1 MNNSV
6 YQQLILDL
14 RSIPSM
20 GRNDYFVSDVN
31 KEAVTWLDA
40 WPNWTTFGF
49 IVCGPLGSGKSHL
62 AQVLKT
68 LSHGYIIEAKDVSDQ
83 NIDQLSEKKCL
94 IIENIE
100 LLTSETLLFH
110 LYNMLLEN
118 KNNLMIT
125 SKLTMSQISFELP
138 DLKSRLLSLPQVNIG
153 FPDDRLLK
161 NLLIKQF
168 LDKGILVEME
178 VIYYLIKRIDRSF
191 EAISKLV
198 SKIDFKSLEK
208 AKKITIPF
216 IKNTIKL

>member
-49 IVCGPLGSGKSHL
+49 IVCGPFGSGKSHL

-68 LSHGYIIEAKDVSDQ
+68 LSHGDIIEAKDISDQ
-83 NIDQLSEKKCL
+83 NIDQLSQKKCL

-100 LLTSETLLFH
+100 LLTSEALLFH

-118 KNNLMIT
+118 KNNLMLT
-125 SKLTMSQISFELP
+125 SNLTIPQISFELP
-138 DLKSRLLSLPQVNIG
+138 DLKSRLLSMPQVNIG

-168 LDKGILVEME
+168 LDKGILVEMD
-178 VIYYLIKRIDRSF
+178 VIDYLIKRIDRSF

-198 SKIDFKSLEK
+198 SKIDFQSLEK

>member
-68 LSHGYIIEAKDVSDQ
+68 LSHGDIIEAKDISDQ
-83 NIDQLSEKKCL
+83 NIDQLAQKKCL

-100 LLTSETLLFH
+100 LLTSEALLFH

-118 KNNLMIT
+118 KNNLMLT
-125 SKLTMSQISFELP
+125 SNLTIPQISFELP
-138 DLKSRLLSLPQVNIG
+138 DLKSRLLSMTQVNIG

-168 LDKGILVEME
+168 LDKGILVEMD
-178 VIYYLIKRIDRSF
+178 VIDYLIKRIDRSF
-191 EAISKLV
+191 EAILKLV
-198 SKIDFKSLEK
+198 SKIDFQSLEK

>member
-138 DLKSRLLSLPQVNIG
+138 DLKSRLLSLPQVNLG

-168 LDKGILVEME
+168 LDKGILVEMD
-178 VIYYLIKRIDRSF
+178 VIEYLIKRIDRSF

>member
-14 RSIPSM
+14 RFIPSM

-138 DLKSRLLSLPQVNIG
+138 DLQQKPKAFYLH
-153 FPDDRLLK
+153 LK
-161 NLLIKQF
+161 RYLYFENLNQ
-168 LDKGILVEME
+168 
-178 VIYYLIKRIDRSF
+178 
-191 EAISKLV
+191 
-198 SKIDFKSLEK
+198 
-208 AKKITIPF
+208 
-216 IKNTIKL
+216 

>member
-1 MNNSV
+1 MNSPVN
-6 YQQLILDL
+6 QQLILNL
-14 RSIPSM
+14 RSLPSM
-20 GRNDYFVSDVN
+20 DRNDYFVSEVN
-31 KEAVTWLDA
+31 KEAVSWLDS

-68 LSHGYIIEAKDVSDQ
+68 LSHGDIIEAKDISNK

-94 IIENIE
+94 IIENLE
-100 LLTSETLLFH
+100 SLTSETLLFH

-118 KNNLMIT
+118 KNNLMLT
-125 SKLTMSQISFELP
+125 SKFNMSQINFELP
-138 DLKSRLLSLPQVNIG
+138 DLKSRLLSMPQVNID

-168 LDKGILVEME
+168 LDKGILVEMD
-178 VIYYLIKRIDRSF
+178 VIDYLIKRIDRSF

-198 SKIDFKSLEK
+198 AKIDFKSLEK

>member
-1 MNNSV
+1 MNSSV
-6 YQQLILDL
+6 NQQLILNL
-14 RSIPSM
+14 RSLPSM
-20 GRNDYFVSDVN
+20 GRNDYFVSEVN

-68 LSHGYIIEAKDVSDQ
+68 LSHGDIIEAKDISNK

-100 LLTSETLLFH
+100 LFTSETLLFH

-118 KNNLMIT
+118 KNNLMLT
-125 SKLTMSQISFELP
+125 SKITMSQISFELP
-138 DLKSRLLSLPQVNIG
+138 DLKSRLLSIPQVNIG
-153 FPDDRLLK
+153 FPDDSLLK

-168 LDKGILVEME
+168 LDKGIIVEID
-178 VIYYLIKRIDRSF
+178 VIDYLIKRIDRSF

-198 SKIDFKSLEK
+198 SQIDFKSLEK

>member
-1 MNNSV
+1 MNSSV
-6 YQQLILDL
+6 NQQLILNL
-14 RSIPSM
+14 RSLPSM
-20 GRNDYFVSDVN
+20 GRNDYFVSEVN
-31 KEAVTWLDA
+31 KEAVSWLDS

-62 AQVLKT
+62 AQVLRT
-68 LSHGYIIEAKDVSDQ
+68 LSHGDIIEAKDISSK

-94 IIENIE
+94 IIENLE
-100 LLTSETLLFH
+100 SLTSETLLFH

-118 KNNLMIT
+118 KNNLMLT
-125 SKLTMSQISFELP
+125 SKFNVSQINFELP
-138 DLKSRLLSLPQVNIG
+138 DLKSRLLSMPQVSIG
-153 FPDDRLLK
+153 LPDDRLLK

-168 LDKGILVEME
+168 LDKGILVEMD
-178 VIYYLIKRIDRSF
+178 VIDYLIKRIDRSF

-198 SKIDFKSLEK
+198 AKIDFKSLEK

>member
-40 WPNWTTFGF
+40 WPKWTTFGF

-62 AQVLKT
+62 AHVLKT
-68 LSHGYIIEAKDVSDQ
+68 LSHGDIIEAEDISDQ
-83 NIDQLSEKKCL
+83 NIDQLSETKCL

-100 LLTSETLLFH
+100 LLASETLLFH

-138 DLKSRLLSLPQVNIG
+138 DLKSRLLSMPKVNIG

-168 LDKGILVEME
+168 LDKGILVEMD
-178 VIYYLIKRIDRSF
+178 VIDFLIKRIDRSF

-198 SKIDFKSLEK
+198 SKIDFQSLEK
-208 AKKITIPF
+208 AKRITIPF

>member
-1 MNNSV
+1 MNSSV
-6 YQQLILDL
+6 NQQLILNL
-14 RSIPSM
+14 RSLPSM
-20 GRNDYFVSDVN
+20 GRNDYFVSEVN
-31 KEAVTWLDA
+31 KEAVSWLDS

-68 LSHGYIIEAKDVSDQ
+68 LSHGDIIEAKDISNK

-94 IIENIE
+94 IIENLE
-100 LLTSETLLFH
+100 SLTSETLLFH

-118 KNNLMIT
+118 KNNLMLT
-125 SKLTMSQISFELP
+125 SKLNTSQINFELP
-138 DLKSRLLSLPQVNIG
+138 DLKSRLLSMPQVSIG
-153 FPDDRLLK
+153 LPDDRLLK

-168 LDKGILVEME
+168 LDKGILVEMD
-178 VIYYLIKRIDRSF
+178 VIDYLIKRIDRSF

-198 SKIDFKSLEK
+198 AKIDFKSLEK

>member
-1 MNNSV
+1 MNSSV
-6 YQQLILDL
+6 NQQLILNL
-14 RSIPSM
+14 RSLPSM
-20 GRNDYFVSDVN
+20 GRNDYFVSEVN
-31 KEAVTWLDA
+31 KEAVSWLDS
-40 WPNWTTFGF
+40 WPNWITFGF

-68 LSHGYIIEAKDVSDQ
+68 LSHGDIIEAKDISNK

-94 IIENIE
+94 IIENLE

-118 KNNLMIT
+118 KNNLMLT
-125 SKLTMSQISFELP
+125 SKFNMSQINFELP
-138 DLKSRLLSLPQVNIG
+138 DLKSRLLSMPQVNID

-168 LDKGILVEME
+168 LDKGILVEMD
-178 VIYYLIKRIDRSF
+178 VIDYLIKRIDRSF

-198 SKIDFKSLEK
+198 AKIDFKSLEK

>member
-49 IVCGPLGSGKSHL
+49 IVCGPFGSGKSHL

-68 LSHGYIIEAKDVSDQ
+68 LSHGDIIEAKDISDQ
-83 NIDQLSEKKCL
+83 NIDQLSQKKCL

-100 LLTSETLLFH
+100 LLTSEALLFH

-118 KNNLMIT
+118 KNNLMLT
-125 SKLTMSQISFELP
+125 SNLTIPQISFELP
-138 DLKSRLLSLPQVNIG
+138 DLKSRLLSLPQVNLG

-168 LDKGILVEME
+168 LDKGILVEMD
-178 VIYYLIKRIDRSF
+178 VIDYLIKRIDRSF

>member
-1 MNNSV
+1 MNSSV
-6 YQQLILDL
+6 NQQLILNL
-14 RSIPSM
+14 RSLPSM
-20 GRNDYFVSDVN
+20 GRNDYFVSEVN
-31 KEAVTWLDA
+31 KEAVSWLDS

-68 LSHGYIIEAKDVSDQ
+68 LSHGDIIEAKDISNK

-94 IIENIE
+94 IIENLE
-100 LLTSETLLFH
+100 SHTSETLLFH

-118 KNNLMIT
+118 KNNLMLT
-125 SKLTMSQISFELP
+125 SKLNMSQINFELP
-138 DLKSRLLSLPQVNIG
+138 DLKSRLLSMPQVNIG

-168 LDKGILVEME
+168 LDKGILVEMD
-178 VIYYLIKRIDRSF
+178 VIDYLIKRIDRSF

-198 SKIDFKSLEK
+198 AKIDFKSLEK

>member
-49 IVCGPLGSGKSHL
+49 IVCGPFGSGKSHL

-68 LSHGYIIEAKDVSDQ
+68 LSHGYIIEAKDILDK

-94 IIENIE
+94 IIENLE
-100 LLTSETLLFH
+100 LLTSEILLFH

-118 KNNLMIT
+118 KNNLMLT

-138 DLKSRLLSLPQVNIG
+138 DLKSRLLSMPQVNIG

-168 LDKGILVEME
+168 LDKGILVEMD
-178 VIYYLIKRIDRSF
+178 VIDYLIKRIDRSF

-198 SKIDFKSLEK
+198 SKIDFQSLEK

>member
-1 MNNSV
+1 MNSSV
-6 YQQLILDL
+6 NQQLILNL
-14 RSIPSM
+14 RSLPSM
-20 GRNDYFVSDVN
+20 GRNDYFVSEVN
-31 KEAVTWLDA
+31 KEAVSWLDS

-68 LSHGYIIEAKDVSDQ
+68 LSHGDIIEAKDISNK

-94 IIENIE
+94 IIENLE
-100 LLTSETLLFH
+100 SLTSETLLFH

-118 KNNLMIT
+118 KNNLMLT
-125 SKLTMSQISFELP
+125 SKFNVSQINFELP
-138 DLKSRLLSLPQVNIG
+138 DLKSRLLSMPQVSIG
-153 FPDDRLLK
+153 LPDDRLLK

-168 LDKGILVEME
+168 LDKGILVEMD
-178 VIYYLIKRIDRSF
+178 VIDYLIKRIDRSF

-198 SKIDFKSLEK
+198 AKIDFKSLEK

>member
-1 MNNSV
+1 MNSSV
-6 YQQLILDL
+6 NQQLILNL
-14 RSIPSM
+14 RSLPSM
-20 GRNDYFVSDVN
+20 DRNDYFVSEVN

-49 IVCGPLGSGKSHL
+49 IVCGPRGSGKSHL

-68 LSHGYIIEAKDVSDQ
+68 LSHGDIVEAKDISNK
-83 NIDQLSEKKCL
+83 NIDQLSKKKCL

-100 LLTSETLLFH
+100 LLTSEILLFH

-118 KNNLMIT
+118 KNNLMLT
-125 SKLTMSQISFELP
+125 SKFNMSQISFQLP
-138 DLKSRLLSLPQVNIG
+138 DLKSRLLSMPQVNIG

-168 LDKGILVEME
+168 LDKGILVEMD
-178 VIYYLIKRIDRSF
+178 VIDYLIKRIDRSF

-198 SKIDFKSLEK
+198 AKIDFKSLEK

-216 IKNTIKL
+216 IKNIIKL

>member
-1 MNNSV
+1 MNSPVN
-6 YQQLILDL
+6 QQLILNL
-14 RSIPSM
+14 RSLPSM
-20 GRNDYFVSDVN
+20 DRNDYFVSEVN

-68 LSHGYIIEAKDVSDQ
+68 LSHGDIIEAKDISNK

-94 IIENIE
+94 IIENLE
-100 LLTSETLLFH
+100 SLTSETLLFH

-118 KNNLMIT
+118 KNNLMLT
-125 SKLTMSQISFELP
+125 SKFNVSQINFELP
-138 DLKSRLLSLPQVNIG
+138 DLKSRLLSMPQVSIG
-153 FPDDRLLK
+153 LPDDRLLK

-168 LDKGILVEME
+168 LDKGILVEMD
-178 VIYYLIKRIDRSF
+178 VIDYLIKRIDRSF

-198 SKIDFKSLEK
+198 AKIDFKSLEK

>member
-68 LSHGYIIEAKDVSDQ
+68 LSHGDIIEAKDISDQ
-83 NIDQLSEKKCL
+83 NIDQFSQKKCL

-100 LLTSETLLFH
+100 LLTSEALLFH

-118 KNNLMIT
+118 KNNLMLT
-125 SKLTMSQISFELP
+125 SNLTIPQISFELP
-138 DLKSRLLSLPQVNIG
+138 DLKSRLLSMPQVNIG

-168 LDKGILVEME
+168 LDKGILVEMD
-178 VIYYLIKRIDRSF
+178 VIDYLIKRIDRSF
-191 EAISKLV
+191 EAILKLV
-198 SKIDFKSLEK
+198 SKIDFQSLEK

>member
-1 MNNSV
+1 MNSSV
-6 YQQLILDL
+6 NQQLILNL
-14 RSIPSM
+14 RSLPSM
-20 GRNDYFVSDVN
+20 GRNDYFVSEVN
-31 KEAVTWLDA
+31 KEAVSWLDS

-68 LSHGYIIEAKDVSDQ
+68 LSHGDIIEAKDISSK

-94 IIENIE
+94 IIENLE
-100 LLTSETLLFH
+100 SLTSETLLFH
-110 LYNMLLEN
+110 IYNMLLEN
-118 KNNLMIT
+118 KNNLMLT
-125 SKLTMSQISFELP
+125 SKFNVSQINFELP
-138 DLKSRLLSLPQVNIG
+138 DLKSRLLSMPQVSIG
-153 FPDDRLLK
+153 LPDDRLLK

-168 LDKGILVEME
+168 LDKGILVEMD
-178 VIYYLIKRIDRSF
+178 VIDYLIKRIDRSF

-198 SKIDFKSLEK
+198 AKIDFKSLEK

>member
-49 IVCGPLGSGKSHL
+49 IVCGPFGSGKSHL

-68 LSHGYIIEAKDVSDQ
+68 LSHGDIIEAKDISDQ
-83 NIDQLSEKKCL
+83 NIDQLSQKKCL

-100 LLTSETLLFH
+100 LLTSEALLFH

-118 KNNLMIT
+118 KNNLMLT
-125 SKLTMSQISFELP
+125 SNLTIPQISFELP
-138 DLKSRLLSLPQVNIG
+138 DLKSRLLSMTQVNIG

-168 LDKGILVEME
+168 LDKGILVEMD
-178 VIYYLIKRIDRSF
+178 VIDYLIKRIDRSF
-191 EAISKLV
+191 EAILKLV
-198 SKIDFKSLEK
+198 SKIDFQSLEK

>member
-1 MNNSV
+1 MNSSV
-6 YQQLILDL
+6 NQQLILNL
-14 RSIPSM
+14 RSLPSM
-20 GRNDYFVSDVN
+20 GRNDYFVSEVN
-31 KEAVTWLDA
+31 KEAVSWLDS

-68 LSHGYIIEAKDVSDQ
+68 LSHGDIIEAKDISNK

-94 IIENIE
+94 IIENLE
-100 LLTSETLLFH
+100 SLTSETLLFH

-118 KNNLMIT
+118 KNNLMLT
-125 SKLTMSQISFELP
+125 SKFNMSQINFELP
-138 DLKSRLLSLPQVNIG
+138 DLKSRLLSMPQVNID

-168 LDKGILVEME
+168 LDKGILVEMD
-178 VIYYLIKRIDRSF
+178 VIDYLIKRIDRSS

-198 SKIDFKSLEK
+198 AKIDFKSLEK

>member
-1 MNNSV
+1 MNSSV
-6 YQQLILDL
+6 NQQLILNL
-14 RSIPSM
+14 RSLPSM
-20 GRNDYFVSDVN
+20 GRNDYFVSEVN
-31 KEAVTWLDA
+31 KEAVSWLDS

-68 LSHGYIIEAKDVSDQ
+68 LSHGDIIEAKDISNK

-94 IIENIE
+94 IIENLE

-118 KNNLMIT
+118 KNNLMLT
-125 SKLTMSQISFELP
+125 SKFNMSQINFELP
-138 DLKSRLLSLPQVNIG
+138 DLKSRLLSMPQVNID

-168 LDKGILVEME
+168 LDKGILVEMD
-178 VIYYLIKRIDRSF
+178 VIDYLIKRIDRSF

-198 SKIDFKSLEK
+198 AKIDFKSLEK

>member
-1 MNNSV
+1 MNSSV
-6 YQQLILDL
+6 NQQLILNL
-14 RSIPSM
+14 RSLPSM
-20 GRNDYFVSDVN
+20 GRNDYFVSEVN
-31 KEAVTWLDA
+31 KEAVSWLDS

-62 AQVLKT
+62 AQVLRT
-68 LSHGYIIEAKDVSDQ
+68 LSHGDIIEAKDISNK

-94 IIENIE
+94 IIENLE

-118 KNNLMIT
+118 KNNLMLT
-125 SKLTMSQISFELP
+125 SKFNMSQINFELP
-138 DLKSRLLSLPQVNIG
+138 DLKSRLLSMPQVNID

-168 LDKGILVEME
+168 LDKGILVEMD
-178 VIYYLIKRIDRSF
+178 VIDYLIKRIDRSF

-198 SKIDFKSLEK
+198 AKIDFKSLEK

>member
-1 MNNSV
+1 MNSSV
-6 YQQLILDL
+6 NQQLILNL
-14 RSIPSM
+14 RSFPSM
-20 GRNDYFVSDVN
+20 GRNDYFVSEVN
-31 KEAVTWLDA
+31 KEAVSWLDS

-68 LSHGYIIEAKDVSDQ
+68 LSHGDIIEAKDISNK

-94 IIENIE
+94 IIENLE
-100 LLTSETLLFH
+100 SLTSETLLFH
-110 LYNMLLEN
+110 IYNMLLEN
-118 KNNLMIT
+118 KNNLMLT
-125 SKLTMSQISFELP
+125 SKLTMSQIRFELP
-138 DLKSRLLSLPQVNIG
+138 DLKSRLLSMPQVNIG

-168 LDKGILVEME
+168 LDKGILVEMD
-178 VIYYLIKRIDRSF
+178 VIDYLIKRIDRSF
-191 EAISKLV
+191 EAIPKLV

>member
-1 MNNSV
+1 MNSSV
-6 YQQLILDL
+6 NQQLILNL
-14 RSIPSM
+14 RSLPSM
-20 GRNDYFVSDVN
+20 GRNDYFVSEVN
-31 KEAVTWLDA
+31 KEAVSWLDS

-68 LSHGYIIEAKDVSDQ
+68 LSHGDIIEAKDISNK

-94 IIENIE
+94 IIENLE
-100 LLTSETLLFH
+100 SLTSETLLFH
-110 LYNMLLEN
+110 IYNMLLEN
-118 KNNLMIT
+118 KNNLMLT
-125 SKLTMSQISFELP
+125 SKFNVSQINFELP
-138 DLKSRLLSLPQVNIG
+138 DLKSRLLSMPQVSIG
-153 FPDDRLLK
+153 LPDDRLLK

-168 LDKGILVEME
+168 LDKGILVEMD
-178 VIYYLIKRIDRSF
+178 VIDYLIKRIDRSF

-198 SKIDFKSLEK
+198 AKIDFKSLEK

>member
-31 KEAVTWLDA
+31 KEAVTWLDD

-68 LSHGYIIEAKDVSDQ
+68 LSHGCIIEAKDVSDQ

-100 LLTSETLLFH
+100 LFTSETLLFH

-138 DLKSRLLSLPQVNIG
+138 DLKSRLLSMPQVNIG

-168 LDKGILVEME
+168 LDKGILVEMD
-178 VIYYLIKRIDRSF
+178 VIDYLIKRIDRSF

>member
-1 MNNSV
+1 MNSSV
-6 YQQLILDL
+6 NQQLILNL
-14 RSIPSM
+14 RSLPSM
-20 GRNDYFVSDVN
+20 GRNDYFVSEVN
-31 KEAVTWLDA
+31 KEAVSWLDS

-68 LSHGYIIEAKDVSDQ
+68 LSHGDIIEAKDISNK

-94 IIENIE
+94 IIENLE
-100 LLTSETLLFH
+100 SLTSETLLFH

-118 KNNLMIT
+118 KNNLMLT
-125 SKLTMSQISFELP
+125 SKFNVSQINFELP
-138 DLKSRLLSLPQVNIG
+138 DLKSRLLSMPQVSIG

-168 LDKGILVEME
+168 LDKGILVEMD
-178 VIYYLIKRIDRSF
+178 VIDYLIKRIDRSF

-198 SKIDFKSLEK
+198 AKIDFKSLEK

>member
-68 LSHGYIIEAKDVSDQ
+68 LSHGCIIEAKDVSDQ

-100 LLTSETLLFH
+100 LFTSETLLFH

-138 DLKSRLLSLPQVNIG
+138 DLKSRLLSLPQVNLG

-168 LDKGILVEME
+168 LDKGILVEMD
-178 VIYYLIKRIDRSF
+178 VIEYLIKRIDRSF

>member
-1 MNNSV
+1 MNSSV
-6 YQQLILDL
+6 NQQLILNL
-14 RSIPSM
+14 RSLPSM
-20 GRNDYFVSDVN
+20 GRNDYFVSEVN
-31 KEAVTWLDA
+31 KEAVSWLDS

-68 LSHGYIIEAKDVSDQ
+68 LSHGDIIEAKDIPNK
-83 NIDQLSEKKCL
+83 NIDHLSEKKCL

-118 KNNLMIT
+118 KNNLMLT
-125 SKLTMSQISFELP
+125 SKFNVSQINFELP
-138 DLKSRLLSLPQVNIG
+138 DLKSRLLSMPQVSIG

-168 LDKGILVEME
+168 LDKGILVEMD
-178 VIYYLIKRIDRSF
+178 VIDYLIKRIDRSF

-198 SKIDFKSLEK
+198 AKIDFKSLEK

>member
-31 KEAVTWLDA
+31 KEAVIWLDD

-68 LSHGYIIEAKDVSDQ
+68 LSNGCIIEAKDVSDQ

-100 LLTSETLLFH
+100 LFTSETLLFH

-125 SKLTMSQISFELP
+125 SKLNMSQISFKLP
-138 DLKSRLLSLPQVNIG
+138 DLKSRLLSLPQVNLG

-168 LDKGILVEME
+168 LDKGILVEMD
-178 VIYYLIKRIDRSF
+178 VIDYLIKRIDRSF

>member
-1 MNNSV
+1 MNSSV
-6 YQQLILDL
+6 NQQLILNL
-14 RSIPSM
+14 RSLPSM
-20 GRNDYFVSDVN
+20 GRNDYFVSEVN
-31 KEAVTWLDA
+31 KEAVSWLDS

-68 LSHGYIIEAKDVSDQ
+68 LSHGDIIEAKDISNK

-94 IIENIE
+94 IIENLE
-100 LLTSETLLFH
+100 SLTSETLLFH
-110 LYNMLLEN
+110 IYNMLLEN
-118 KNNLMIT
+118 KNNLMLT
-125 SKLTMSQISFELP
+125 SKFNVSQINFELP
-138 DLKSRLLSLPQVNIG
+138 DLKSRLLSMPQVNID

-168 LDKGILVEME
+168 LDKGILVEMD
-178 VIYYLIKRIDRSF
+178 VIDYLIKRIDRSF

-198 SKIDFKSLEK
+198 AKIDFKSLEK

>member
-1 MNNSV
+1 MNSSV
-6 YQQLILDL
+6 NQQLILNL
-14 RSIPSM
+14 RSLPSM
-20 GRNDYFVSDVN
+20 GRNDYFVSEVN
-31 KEAVTWLDA
+31 KEAVSWLDS

-68 LSHGYIIEAKDVSDQ
+68 LSHGDIIEAKDISNK

-94 IIENIE
+94 IIENLE
-100 LLTSETLLFH
+100 SLTSETLLFH

-118 KNNLMIT
+118 KNNLMLT
-125 SKLTMSQISFELP
+125 SKFNMSQINFELP
-138 DLKSRLLSLPQVNIG
+138 DLKSRLLSMPQVNID

-168 LDKGILVEME
+168 LDKGILVEMD
-178 VIYYLIKRIDRSF
+178 VIDYLIKRIDRSF

-198 SKIDFKSLEK
+198 AKIDFKSLEK

>member
-1 MNNSV
+1 MNSSV
-6 YQQLILDL
+6 NQQLILNL
-14 RSIPSM
+14 RSLPSM
-20 GRNDYFVSDVN
+20 GRNDYFVSEVN
-31 KEAVTWLDA
+31 KEAVSWLDS

-68 LSHGYIIEAKDVSDQ
+68 LSHGDIIEAKDISSK

-94 IIENIE
+94 IIENLE
-100 LLTSETLLFH
+100 SLTSETLLFH

-118 KNNLMIT
+118 KNNLMLT
-125 SKLTMSQISFELP
+125 SKFNMSQINFELP
-138 DLKSRLLSLPQVNIG
+138 DLKSRLLSMPQVNID

-168 LDKGILVEME
+168 LDKGILVEMD
-178 VIYYLIKRIDRSF
+178 VIDYLIKRIDRSF

-198 SKIDFKSLEK
+198 AKIDFKSLEK